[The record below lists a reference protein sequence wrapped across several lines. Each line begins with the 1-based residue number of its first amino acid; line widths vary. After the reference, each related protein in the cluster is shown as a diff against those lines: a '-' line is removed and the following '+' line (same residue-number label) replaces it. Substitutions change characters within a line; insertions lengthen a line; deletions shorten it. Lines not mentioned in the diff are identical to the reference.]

1 MAEENGEKNEELPE
15 LRTLIQ
21 NEFQKQSQILVA
33 VVSELRLLQSFNQT
47 QLMPDAEVRE
57 VLHPKPEG
65 ARPMEKVLDFE
76 QEEHHPSP
84 AHKNVSSRTSG
95 RQSFNRNTWTAN
107 ADGHGQVKK
116 RTLESDD
123 AARSTSSFQNSGPWI
138 VVQLKRIVASA
149 AFTYSILGLIMVN
162 LVLLGIEVDVG
173 AMMPYGEAPPWFYEI
188 NLFIVTIFTCEV
200 LAKILL
206 FGFRHFFCGNE
217 QWWNIFDFGV
227 VMLSVLELVIEFF
240 VSTITQEMNSSNLRV
255 MRFVRLARTLRG
267 VRVIRLLR
275 YIGSLRTIV
284 FSIVSTLG
292 SLFWTLVLLLML
304 FYCFSVIIT
313 QSVADYCRGEEHFR
327 NVPCPAE
334 LSQHWSSISESM
346 LTLFLAISGGLSW
359 GEALNPL
366 RAVGITA
373 FGAVILYIVIAEFA
387 VMNVILGVFCNTAIE
402 SAGAD
407 REIAI
412 MKQMKKQE
420 GQMKTLKE
428 IFNEIDL
435 DCSSEINLQELKEA
449 LKSSKL
455 RSFMTSIGISTD
467 DVWTLFMTVDTD
479 GSGEISLDE
488 FVHGCMQLQG
498 PAKGLQVARMSYEN
512 TVMRG
517 EIKKIRD
524 EVINFQQ
531 EMMHRTSVVAP
542 VILAA
547 RASSSQF
554 GSPVG

>member
-1 MAEENGEKNEELPE
+1 MAEENGENGERNEEVPE

-21 NEFQKQSQILVA
+21 NEFQKQSQILET
-33 VVSELRLLQSFNQT
+33 VVTELRLLQSVNQI
-47 QLMPDAEVRE
+47 QLMSDAEVEE
-57 VLHPKPEG
+57 VEEVHHPKPEG
-65 ARPMEKVLDFE
+65 ARPMEKILDFE

-84 AHKNVSSRTSG
+84 HKKASSRSSG
-95 RQSFNRNTWTAN
+95 RQSNRHSWA

-116 RTLESDD
+116 AALERDD
-123 AARSTSSFQNSGPWI
+123 SFLKSGPCFI
-138 VVQLKRIVASA
+138 VQLKKIVASA
-149 AFTYSILGLIMVN
+149 AFTYTILGLIMVN
-162 LVLLGIEVDVG
+162 LVLLGIEVDLGSV
-173 AMMPYGEAPPWFYEI
+173 MPYGQAPRWFYEI
-188 NLFIVTIFTCEV
+188 NLIIVIIFTCEV

-227 VMLSVLELVIEFF
+227 VMLSVLELLVEFF

-275 YIGSLRTIV
+275 YISSLRTIV

-313 QSVADYCRGEEHFR
+313 QSVADYCRSEEHYR
-327 NVPCPAE
+327 NMPCPAE
-334 LSQHWSSISESM
+334 LKRHWSSISESM

-359 GEALNPL
+359 EEALNPL

-420 GQMKTLKE
+420 NQMKTLKE

-467 DVWTLFMTVDTD
+467 DVWTLSMTVDTD

-498 PAKGLQVARMSYEN
+498 PAKGLQVARISYEN

-517 EIKKIRD
+517 EIKKIRE
-524 EVINFQQ
+524 EVVHFQQ
-531 EMMHRTSVVAP
+531 EMMHRTSVAAP
-542 VILAA
+542 VIIRAW
-547 RASSSQF
+547 ASSS
-554 GSPVG
+554 

>member
-1 MAEENGEKNEELPE
+1 MEENGERNEEVLE

-21 NEFQKQSQILVA
+21 DEFRKQSQILEA
-33 VVSELRLLQSFNQT
+33 VVIELRILQSFNQI
-47 QLMPDAEVRE
+47 QVMSEAEVGE
-57 VLHPKPEG
+57 AHHPKPEG

-84 AHKNVSSRTSG
+84 ADKKARRRSSG
-95 RQSFNRNTWTAN
+95 RSDRYSW
-107 ADGHGQVKK
+107 DGHGQDRTVKK
-116 RTLESDD
+116 ERLERDD
-123 AARSTSSFQNSGPWI
+123 SLQKSGSFQKSAPWFIALLKKI
-138 VVQLKRIVASA
+138 VESA

-162 LVLLGIEVDVG
+162 LVLLGIEVDMGSV
-173 AMMPYGEAPPWFYEI
+173 MPYGQAPPWFYEI
-188 NLFIVTIFTCEV
+188 NLIIVTIFTCEV

-206 FGFRHFFCGNE
+206 LGFRSFFCGNE
-217 QWWNIFDFGV
+217 QWWNIFDFAV
-227 VMLSVLELVIEFF
+227 VMLSVLELLVEFF
-240 VSTITQEMNSSNLRV
+240 ATAISQEMNSSNLRV

-275 YIGSLRTIV
+275 YIGALRTIV
-284 FSIVSTLG
+284 FSIISTLG
-292 SLFWTLVLLLML
+292 SLFWSLVLLMMI

-313 QSVADYCRGEEHFR
+313 QSVADYCRSEQHFR
-327 NVPCPAE
+327 NMPCPAE
-334 LSQHWSSISESM
+334 LQAHWSSIAESM

-366 RAVGITA
+366 RAVGVPA
-373 FGAVILYIVIAEFA
+373 FASVLLYIVIAEFA

-420 GQMKTLKE
+420 GQMKTLKD
-428 IFNEIDL
+428 IFTEIDL
-435 DCSSEINLQELKEA
+435 DCSNEINLQELKEA

-479 GSGEISLDE
+479 GSGEISLEE

-531 EMMHRTSVVAP
+531 EMKDRTSVAAP
-542 VILAA
+542 IILRA
-547 RASSSQF
+547 RTSSADR
-554 GSPVG
+554 